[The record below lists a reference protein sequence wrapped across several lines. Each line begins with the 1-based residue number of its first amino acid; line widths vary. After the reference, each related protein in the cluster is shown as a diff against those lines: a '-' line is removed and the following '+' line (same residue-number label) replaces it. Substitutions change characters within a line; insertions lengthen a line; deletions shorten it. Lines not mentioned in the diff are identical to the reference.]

1 MSKDAEFK
9 RQACI
14 VLWLNCSAAIS
25 ESLLVIGQP
34 LLNPTLWQ
42 GQLLKSLVS
51 LLSFNQRTTI
61 TQIKVNI
68 LTWNFHI
75 IFLMINQHNPW
86 HYGWPCPPSLQSG
99 TLNIFQVTP
108 FLTPPSWRTYN
119 WDINTRFSGYLPWGK
134 KTSFMT
140 SWTTMSSMSLVRNP

>member
-61 TQIKVNI
+61 TQLKVNI

-99 TLNIFQVTP
+99 TLNILQIALFLTLP
-108 FLTPPSWRTYN
+108 FLRHYILQVPHFLTLIPDT
-119 WDINTRFSGYLPWGK
+119 
-134 KTSFMT
+134 
-140 SWTTMSSMSLVRNP
+140 LVIKISTQTLQGILEVK